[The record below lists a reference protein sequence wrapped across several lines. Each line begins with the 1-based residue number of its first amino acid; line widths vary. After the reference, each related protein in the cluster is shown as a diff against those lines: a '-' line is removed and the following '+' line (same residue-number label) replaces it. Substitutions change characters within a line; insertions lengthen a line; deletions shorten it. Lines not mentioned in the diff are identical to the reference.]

1 MCMSNETNSTQED
14 RELIESTIQ
23 LLVTKVHTDSDP
35 EELEALAKT
44 IKKQVPFF
52 TRRYFTAYLLREIL
66 KANTPTP
73 KKTAAPKKAPSPQ
86 KSVPVQ
92 PRRGSQNRPLPEG
105 ARTLYLNIGKMKR
118 LYAKELSEL
127 LQRELGI
134 KREDIF
140 SLRIHDKYSFVSMS
154 EEHCEQAIS
163 KLNGMDI
170 KGRTASVSYS
180 NRE

>member
-1 MCMSNETNSTQED
+1 MSNETNSTQED
-14 RELIESTIQ
+14 KELIESTIQ
-23 LLVTKVHTDSDP
+23 LLVTKVHADSEP
-35 EELEALAKT
+35 EELEALAKI
-44 IKKQVPFF
+44 IKKQVPLF

-66 KANTPTP
+66 KANTP
-73 KKTAAPKKAPSPQ
+73 KKAPAPQ
-86 KSVPVQ
+86 KSAPPQ
-92 PRRGSQNRPLPEG
+92 PRRGSQNQPLPEG

-134 KREDIF
+134 KREDIY
-140 SLRIHDKYSFVSMS
+140 SLRIHDKYSFISMS
-154 EEHCEQAIS
+154 EQHCEEAIS

-170 KGRTASVSYS
+170 KGRTAAVSYS